1 MSESVKKYVVLISP
15 TEKLSFTVDETT
27 IIYRRLPPSKRRDL
41 LAEHSVRGTFDA
53 MSVLGLELAIAQYCI
68 RGWEHLLDAEGKP
81 VPFLE
86 EVIPYLPLTIIQRVG
101 ELALDTSPDELMERF
116 QSFLPNSTPSSAPVD
131 SR

>member
-1 MSESVKKYVVLISP
+1 MSESAKKYVVLISS
-15 TEKLSFTVDETT
+15 TEKLHFMSDDTT
-27 IIYRRLPPSKRRDL
+27 IYYRRLPPSIRRDL

-68 RGWEHLLDAEGKP
+68 RGWDNLLDGEGKQ

-86 EVIPYLPLTIIQRVG
+86 EVIQYLPLTIIQRVG

-116 QSFLPNSTPSSAPVD
+116 QHFLPNSTVSSVPAGSP
-131 SR
+131 